1 MRKPGVPALLAAI
14 AVLLLGVLA
23 AEWRMGPARAP
34 AAAVAR
40 RIAAAPPPSPVPP
53 AAQAQSW
60 SATILARPLFYPS
73 RRPPAA
79 TAVAATESAG
89 LPRLSAVLVS
99 DAGST
104 AIFAGP
110 GADKPV
116 IAHVGDTLGA
126 YRVSTISAGQV
137 TLAGP
142 NGQSTLRPSFDPGH
156 QLVQPAPVAQGNG
169 SILEKFQN
177 GHAAAVAM
185 PPPPTLQGL
194 IALQRSTAAERAGAP
209 TAPPRPAS
217 P

>member
-34 AAAVAR
+34 AAAAVAR

-79 TAVAATESAG
+79 TAAAATESAG

-142 NGQSTLRPSFDPGH
+142 NGQSTLRPSFDPNRK
-156 QLVQPAPVAQGNG
+156 PAEPAIPVAPG
-169 SILEKFQN
+169 
-177 GHAAAVAM
+177 AAGQPVIPRN
-185 PPPPTLQGL
+185 PPIPVGQPHPIFG
-194 IALQRSTAAERAGAP
+194 
-209 TAPPRPAS
+209 PRTS